1 MVTVLQST
9 LRIVFSMEFIMGT
22 LGNGFI
28 FLIVCIDWV
37 QRRKISLVD
46 QIRTALAISRIALI
60 WLVFLDCWVSVHY
73 PELHETG
80 KMLSTYLIS
89 WMVIN
94 HCNFWL
100 TANLSIL
107 YFLKI
112 ANFSNII
119 FLYVKF
125 RSKNVVLVTL
135 LVSLFFLFLNTVIIK
150 IYSDVCFDSV
160 QRNVSQ
166 NFIMYN
172 HEQICKF
179 LSFTNPM
186 FTFIPFVMSTV
197 MFSLLI
203 FSLWRHL
210 KNIQHTT
217 KGCRD
222 ISTTVHIRA
231 LQTIIVSVVL
241 YTIFF
246 LSFFVKVWS
255 FVSPERYLIFLFV
268 WALGNAVFSAHPFVM
283 ILVNRRLRLASL
295 SLISWFWYRFKNIEV

>member
-1 MVTVLQST
+1 
-9 LRIVFSMEFIMGT
+9 MEFIMGT

-60 WLVFLDCWVSVHY
+60 WLIFLDWWVSVHY
-73 PELHETG
+73 PALHETG

-89 WMVIN
+89 WTVIN

-119 FLYVKF
+119 FLYLKF

-150 IYSDVCFDSV
+150 IFSDVCFDSV

-166 NFIMYN
+166 IFIMYN

-210 KNIQHTT
+210 KNMCHSATGSRDVSTVAHIKGLQTVVTFLLLYTAFVMSLLSESLNINIQHTNLLSHFLRSIGVAFPT
-217 KGCRD
+217 GHSC
-222 ISTTVHIRA
+222 
-231 LQTIIVSVVL
+231 VL
-241 YTIFF
+241 I
-246 LSFFVKVWS
+246 
-255 FVSPERYLIFLFV
+255 
-268 WALGNAVFSAHPFVM
+268 LGNSK
-283 ILVNRRLRLASL
+283 LRQASL
-295 SLISWFWYRFKNIEV
+295 SVILWLRYKYKHIENWGP